1 MYVENTLNAWKFD
14 YIGKFETKIKI
25 KIRGLIRSL
34 DELVSQ
40 TIINLK
46 ISCKAVGQAKI
57 SMAQKS
63 NSVEVPLMV
72 WYWFTFIINFKFN

>member
-1 MYVENTLNAWKFD
+1 MYIENKLNAWKFD
-14 YIGKFETKIKI
+14 YLGKFETKINK
-25 KIRGLIRSL
+25 KFWGLIRSL

-57 SMAQKS
+57 SLAPKS
-63 NSVEVPLMV
+63 DSVEVPLMV
-72 WYWFTFIINFKFN
+72 WYWFTFIINF